1 MRKKST
7 IPELQELY
15 NKKIIERDIIHERQ
29 KLYSYIQKEDSK
41 ELKLV
46 NNRLTNIRH
55 KMKKIKTSE

>member
-15 NKKIIERDIIHERQ
+15 TKWESKRNVIHERQ
-29 KLYSYIQKEDSK
+29 YIDSK

-55 KMKKIKTSE
+55 KIKQIKTNDCQTKV